1 MEPFHVS
8 FSGLYNFPLFQVVN
22 LPPCLPQECGRHFPR
37 ASPLAFP
44 PLNLDIFFFF
54 FKPIVVRKLQEF
66 ELPYVSVTSL
76 RSQEYKI
83 VLRKRSGVGWEEGES
98 AGLDYG
104 AMY

>member
-1 MEPFHVS
+1 MQLCS
-8 FSGLYNFPLFQVVN
+8 SLSILW
-22 LPPCLPQECGRHFPR
+22 
-37 ASPLAFP
+37 
-44 PLNLDIFFFF
+44 
-54 FKPIVVRKLQEF
+54 KPIVVRKLQEF